1 MKNTDGL
8 VRHTFIRNIRRTKKM
23 SSYYKHTR
31 TKSAKVPYSFRC
43 EQCMKDSGTL
53 KATITGMEA
62 EMNSNFKTLN
72 EKNQKKLDELAHDKL
87 VREVK
92 EVHRN
97 ATEKQIYSK
106 VFKDECPYC
115 HKPQSWAISGAKD
128 DMFSTPIVCVILGII
143 IGGGCYFFSG
153 VENNLTIALVAA
165 GICLVLAAGSLII
178 NMIKIGN
185 KKKQT
190 ATVVQKNVPVIEWDA
205 VDYILY
211 L

>member
-1 MKNTDGL
+1 MG
-8 VRHTFIRNIRRTKKM
+8 
-23 SSYYKHTR
+23 SYYRHRKTE
-31 TKSAKVPYSFRC
+31 SVDVPYSFRC

-53 KATITGMEA
+53 KATISGMEA
-62 EMNSNFKTLN
+62 EMNGNFKTLN
-72 EKNQKKLDELAHDKL
+72 DKNQKKLDEIAHGYL

-97 ATEKQIYSK
+97 ATQKQIYAK
-106 VFKDECPYC
+106 AFKDECPHC

-143 IGGGCYFFSG
+143 IGAGCYFFSG

-165 GICLVLAAGSLII
+165 GICFVIGAGSLILNI
-178 NMIKIGN
+178 VKIQN

-205 VDYILY
+205 VDYL
-211 L
+211 LGEN